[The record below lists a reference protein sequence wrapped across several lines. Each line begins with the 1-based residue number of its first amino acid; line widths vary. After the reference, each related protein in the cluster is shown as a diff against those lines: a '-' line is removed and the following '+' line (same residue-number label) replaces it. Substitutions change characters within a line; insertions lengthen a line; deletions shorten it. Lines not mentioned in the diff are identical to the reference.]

1 MSGVSLSEQM
11 GAMALIDELRH
22 NQTEIQKHLDLPK
35 HRKAVAERIREFY
48 KAQGV
53 EVEDALVEQG
63 VRKYFATRLT
73 YEAPTLRWWEQR
85 LADGYLRRY
94 HWLKWV
100 AIWTP
105 IVLFSLNAWTH
116 VIIDFKEQRRYTY
129 ADLVGLQNEAHSRTQ
144 QVFLLQEQI
153 AKLEPAVASS
163 QLASAGRLLDKAKA
177 RLATARQQ
185 TAIKLPQFAVPEEQR
200 SFNDG
205 AMVSNARIDLRRS
218 VTSLKDVRS
227 QLDEIDTLLT
237 AVQKLKSL
245 SASREFLVASKVVP
259 EVAAAAK
266 EAQGA
271 LDEADTRGAA
281 RAMAKVDQAVRLTD
295 QQSLNP
301 NYLATLEAARASVR
315 QMNLSQADAAQF
327 QPLLSK
333 VEQAIQALDVATT
346 THGLK
351 EIEQLLAFAKTPL
364 TLDIVSRTGEKSMVE
379 RNFDATGGKSWYLL
393 TEATDAAGNVLPV
406 PITSIETGEKRYAS
420 VFGVRVNQATY
431 QEVKNDKLA
440 DGHVDNRRLGS
451 KDANS
456 LSFKFLKGRTTA
468 KPAYILEW

>member
-1 MSGVSLSEQM
+1 MSGVSISEQM

-85 LADGYLRRY
+85 LADGYLRRN

-105 IVLFSLNAWTH
+105 IVLYSLYAWTH

-129 ADLVGLQNEAHSRTQ
+129 ADLVSLQNEAHSRAQ

-163 QLASAGRLLDKAKA
+163 QVASARRLLDKAKD

-185 TAIKLPQFAVPEEQR
+185 TTIKLPQFAVPEEQR

-205 AMVSNARIDLRRS
+205 VMVSNARTDLRRS
-218 VTSLKDVRS
+218 ITSLKDVRA

-237 AVQKLKSL
+237 AVQKLKNL
-245 SASREFLVASKVVP
+245 TASREFLVASKVVP

-271 LDEADTRGAA
+271 LDEADTRGVAV
-281 RAMAKVDQAVRLTD
+281 AMAKVDQAIRLTD

-327 QPLLSK
+327 QPLLSQ
-333 VEQAIQALDVATT
+333 VAQAIQALDVATT
-346 THGLK
+346 TRGLK

-364 TLDIVSRTGEKSMVE
+364 TLDIVSRAGEKSMVE
-379 RNFDATGGKSWYLL
+379 RNFDPTGGKSWYLL

>member
-116 VIIDFKEQRRYTY
+116 VIIDVKEQRRYTY

-153 AKLEPAVASS
+153 TQLEPVVANS
-163 QLASAGRLLDKAKA
+163 QVASAGRLLDKAKA

-185 TAIKLPQFAVPEEQR
+185 TTIKLPQFAVPEEQR

-205 AMVSNARIDLRRS
+205 AMVSNARTDLRRS
-218 VTSLKDVRS
+218 ITSLKYVRS

-237 AVQKLKSL
+237 AAQKLKSL
-245 SASREFLVASKVVP
+245 TASREFRVASKVVP

-271 LDEADTRGAA
+271 LDEADDRGAA

>member
-11 GAMALIDELRH
+11 GAMALVDELRH
-22 NQTEIQKHLDLPK
+22 SQTEIQKHLDLPQ

-48 KAQGV
+48 KAKGV

-63 VRKYFATRLT
+63 VRNYFATRLT
-73 YEAPTLRWWEQR
+73 YEAPTLRWWETR
-85 LADGYLRRY
+85 LADTFIRRGQR
-94 HWLKWV
+94 LKWV

-105 IVLFSLNAWTH
+105 IILYSLYAWTQ
-116 VIIDFKEQRRYTY
+116 VISDFKQQGRYTQ
-129 ADLVGLQNEAHSRTQ
+129 ADLVSLQNEAHTRTQ
-144 QVFLLQEQI
+144 QVFLLQEKL
-153 AKLEPAVASS
+153 AKLEPQVASA
-163 QLASAGRLLDKAKA
+163 QVAAAGRLLDKAKTQLA
-177 RLATARQQ
+177 RAREQ
-185 TAIKLPQFAVPEEQR
+185 ASIKLPQFALPEEQR

-205 AMVSNARIDLRRS
+205 VMVSNATSDLRKS
-218 VTSLKDVRS
+218 ATSLEAMRA
-227 QLDEIDTLLT
+227 QLDDIGSLLM
-237 AVQKLKSL
+237 AAQKLKTL
-245 SASREFLVASKVVP
+245 TTSREFLVASKVVP

-266 EAQGA
+266 DAQGA
-271 LDEADTRGAA
+271 LDDADTRGVAV
-281 RAMAKVDQAVRLTD
+281 AMAKVDQAVRLTD

-301 NYLATLEAARASVR
+301 NYLASLEAARASVR

-346 THGLK
+346 TSGLK

-379 RNFDATGGKSWYLL
+379 RNFDPSGGKSWYLL

-406 PITSIETGEKRYAS
+406 PITSIETGEKRYAKM
-420 VFGVRVNQATY
+420 FGVRVDQATY

>member
-1 MSGVSLSEQM
+1 MSGVSISEQM

-129 ADLVGLQNEAHSRTQ
+129 ADLVSLQNEAHSRTQ

-153 AKLEPAVASS
+153 AQLEPAVANS
-163 QLASAGRLLDKAKA
+163 QVASAGRLLDKAKA

-185 TAIKLPQFAVPEEQR
+185 TTIKLPQFAVPEEQR

-205 AMVSNARIDLRRS
+205 VMVSNAKTDLRRS
-218 VTSLKDVRS
+218 ITSLKDVRA

-237 AVQKLKSL
+237 AAQKLKNL
-245 SASREFLVASKVVP
+245 TASREFLVASKVVP

-281 RAMAKVDQAVRLTD
+281 RAMAKVDQAIRLTD

>member
-53 EVEDALVEQG
+53 EVEDGLVEQG
-63 VRKYFATRLT
+63 VRNYFATRLT

-85 LADGYLRRY
+85 LAHFYINRKQ
-94 HWLKWV
+94 WLKWV

-105 IVLFSLNAWTH
+105 IVLYSLYAWTH
-116 VIIDFKEQRRYTY
+116 VIIDIKEQRRYTY
-129 ADLVGLQNEAHSRTQ
+129 ADLVSLQNEAHSRAQ

-153 AKLEPAVASS
+153 AKLEPVVASS
-163 QLASAGRLLDKAKA
+163 QMASAGRLLDKAKD

-185 TAIKLPQFAVPEEQR
+185 TTIKLPQFAVPEEQR

-205 AMVSNARIDLRRS
+205 AMVSNARTDLRRS

-237 AVQKLKSL
+237 AAQKLENL
-245 SASREFLVASKVVP
+245 TASHEFLVASKVVP
-259 EVAAAAK
+259 EVAAAAR

-271 LDEADTRGAA
+271 LDDAGDRGAA
-281 RAMAKVDQAVRLTD
+281 RVMLKVDQAIRLTG

-346 THGLK
+346 TSTLK
-351 EIEQLLAFAKTPL
+351 EIEQLLTFAKTPL
-364 TLDIVSRTGEKSMVE
+364 TLDVVSRTGEKSMVE
-379 RNFDATGGKSWYLL
+379 RNFDPTGGKSWYLL
-393 TEATDAAGNVLPV
+393 TEATDAAGNVLSV

-420 VFGVRVNQATY
+420 IFGVRVDQVTY
-431 QEVKNDKLA
+431 QQVKSDKLA